1 MQEIPIR
8 YLGSIPCKESD
19 MTEQLSTH
27 THNTLLC
34 ALHAK
39 SLQLRPTFCQPM
51 DCSPPALLSM
61 GFSRQEYWSG
71 LPFPPAA
78 DLPNPGIKP
87 TSPVSPALQADSL
100 PAEPAPSRSVLLS
113 SKTRNVQLNA
123 EIICVKAVES
133 CRGAGR
139 GVNRS
144 SERWS
149 DSSSCSHLLSQQ
161 ELRIWGQR
169 NQRICHQDTGALQY
183 TIRFPFSVF
192 PELGVYEAWQL
203 EGKNR
208 KPLKIMFSEVSQEEN
223 QSPGPANFSF
233 FFFGSFF
240 SREDHRTRN
249 C

>member
-1 MQEIPIR
+1 M
-8 YLGSIPCKESD
+8 
-19 MTEQLSTH
+19 
-27 THNTLLC
+27 
-34 ALHAK
+34 
-39 SLQLRPTFCQPM
+39 
-51 DCSPPALLSM
+51 
-61 GFSRQEYWSG
+61 
-71 LPFPPAA
+71 
-78 DLPNPGIKP
+78 
-87 TSPVSPALQADSL
+87 
-100 PAEPAPSRSVLLS
+100 
-113 SKTRNVQLNA
+113 
-123 EIICVKAVES
+123 ES

-183 TIRFPFSVF
+183 IIRFPFSVF

-223 QSPGPANFSF
+223 QSPGPAKRRGQTLRPKLDPYLASHQTKNYIEMKQDLNTI
-233 FFFGSFF
+233 GKHNKLLKEN
-240 SREDHRTRN
+240 RKHLQNLE
-249 C
+249 